1 MKSPKFLLLYG
12 INFSPELTGIG
23 KYTGDMSAW
32 LLSKNIP
39 QIVVT
44 SFPYYPEWQIKKPY
58 KGRWY
63 KKEVYHNGSLIVYR
77 CPMYI
82 PINPSGM
89 QRILHEFSF
98 LTSSGLL
105 LLTLLFKRKFFRII
119 CIAPPFH
126 LGLNAILIKF
136 LTGVPYH
143 YHIQDLQVQAAK
155 NLKMI
160 ESAFLIGIMERLQR
174 YIYKNAYQIST
185 ISHSM
190 AEEIKKDTLK
200 EIMNFPNWVDCSKFH
215 PISNTDLLKGKYGI
229 LPNKKILLYAGSV
242 GKKQGL
248 ELLLDI
254 TTHFKEDSG
263 LVFII
268 SGSGP
273 YLEEIKRTAIDRKLN
288 AIHFLNTIPENE
300 FNSFLNMAD
309 IHFIPQK
316 IGTSNFLMPS
326 KLGPILAIGGLAL
339 VCVESNT
346 ELGQLITKNKMGLV
360 AEAENKESIIS
371 QINYFLKN
379 DCAELKLNARN
390 YAMNNINK
398 EKVLQKHFQ
407 SFIS

>member
-63 KKEVYHNGSLIVYR
+63 KKEIHHNGSLIIYR
-77 CPMYI
+77 CPMYV
-82 PINPSGM
+82 PLNPSGLK
-89 QRILHEFSF
+89 RIIHEFSF
-98 LTSSGLL
+98 FVSSGLL
-105 LLTLLFKRKFFRII
+105 LLTLLFKRKVFRIL

-136 LTGVPYH
+136 STGIPFDYH
-143 YHIQDLQVQAAK
+143 VQDLQVQAAK

-160 ESAFLIGIMERLQR
+160 ESSFLLGIMERLQR
-174 YIYKNAYQIST
+174 FIYKNANQIST

-190 AEEIKKDTLK
+190 SEEIKKDTFK
-200 EIMNFPNWVDCSKFH
+200 DIRYFPNWVDCNKFH
-215 PISNTDLLKGKYGI
+215 PISNTDLVKEKYGI
-229 LPNKKILLYAGSV
+229 LPHKKILLYSGSV

-254 TTHFKEDSG
+254 TLHFKEDSE

-273 YLEEIKRTAIDRKLN
+273 YLEEIKRTAIERKIN
-288 AIHFLNTIPENE
+288 AIHFLTTIPENE

-316 IGTSNFLMPS
+316 IGTSNLLMPS

-339 VCVESNT
+339 VCVENNT
-346 ELGQLITKNKMGLV
+346 ELSQLITKNNMGLV
-360 AEAENKESIIS
+360 TEAENKESIIS

-379 DCAELKLNARN
+379 DCSELQSNARN
-390 YAMNNINK
+390 YALNNLNK
-398 EKVLQKHFQ
+398 EKVLQEYFQ

>member
-1 MKSPKFLLLYG
+1 
-12 INFSPELTGIG
+12 
-23 KYTGDMSAW
+23 MSAW

-63 KKEVYHNGSLIVYR
+63 KKEIHHNGSLIIYR
-77 CPMYI
+77 CPIYVPM
-82 PINPSGM
+82 NPSGM

-98 LTSSGLL
+98 LISSGLL
-105 LLTLLFKRKFFRII
+105 LLTLLFKRKFFRIV

-136 LTGVPYH
+136 LTGVPYS

-160 ESAFLIGIMERLQR
+160 ESSFLLGIMERLQR
-174 YIYKNAYQIST
+174 FIYKNANQIST

-190 AEEIKKDTLK
+190 AEEIKNATLK
-200 EIMNFPNWVDCSKFH
+200 EIVHFPNWVDCSKFY
-215 PISNTDLLKGKYGI
+215 PISNTDFIKEKYGI
-229 LPNKKILLYAGSV
+229 LPHKKILLYAGSV

-254 TTHFKEDSG
+254 TPHFKEDSD

-273 YLEEIKRTAIDRKLN
+273 YLEEIKRTANDRKIN
-288 AIHFLNTIPENE
+288 TIHFLNTIPENE
-300 FNSFLNMAD
+300 FNAFLNMAD
-309 IHFIPQK
+309 IHLIPQK
-316 IGTSNFLMPS
+316 IGTSNLLMPS
-326 KLGPILAIGGLAL
+326 KLGPILSTGGLAL

-346 ELGQLITKNKMGLV
+346 ELGQLISKNKMGLV

-371 QINYFLKN
+371 QITYFLEN
-379 DCAELKLNARN
+379 DNAELKVNARN
-390 YAMNNINK
+390 YALNNLNK
-398 EKVLQKHFQ
+398 DKVLQKHFQ
-407 SFIS
+407 TFIS

>member
-1 MKSPKFLLLYG
+1 LFYG

-32 LLSKNIP
+32 FLSKNIP

-63 KKEVYHNGSLIVYR
+63 KKESHHNGSLIIYR
-77 CPMYI
+77 CPMYV
-82 PINPSGM
+82 PLNPSGM

-98 LTSSGLL
+98 LISSGIL
-105 LLTLLFKRKFFRII
+105 LLTLLFKRKFLKII

-136 LTGVPYH
+136 LTGVPFNYH
-143 YHIQDLQVQAAK
+143 VQDLQVQAAK

-160 ESAFLIGIMERLQR
+160 QSTFLIGMMERLQR
-174 YIYKNAYQIST
+174 YIYKNANHIST

-190 AEEIKKDTLK
+190 ITEIRNDTLK
-200 EIMNFPNWVDCSKFH
+200 EIEYFPNWVDCCNFY
-215 PISNTDLLKGKYGI
+215 PISNTDWVKEKYGI
-229 LPNKKILLYAGSV
+229 MPHKKILLYAGSV

-254 TTHFKEDSG
+254 TKHFKDDSE
-263 LVFII
+263 LEFII

-273 YLEEIKRTAIDRKLN
+273 YFEEIKRRAIASKIN

-300 FNSFLNMAD
+300 FNAFLNMAD

-316 IGTSNFLMPS
+316 IGTSNLLMPS

-339 VCVESNT
+339 VCVESNA
-346 ELGQLITKNKMGLV
+346 ELSQLITKNKMGLV

-371 QINYFLKN
+371 QITYFLKN
-379 DCAELKLNARN
+379 DCVEMKLSARS
-390 YAMNNINK
+390 YALNNLNK
-398 EKVLQKHFQ
+398 EKVLEKYFQ